1 MTAKILIG
9 LDGSEAGDR
18 AGAFAKQLAALIGD
32 CELIALFVI
41 EWSPYS
47 FQTAEENAE
56 RHKRREAEI
65 ASAKDHV
72 INPAINALK
81 AEGFAARGM
90 VKHGHVAD
98 LLNSTAVS
106 EGASQIVVAR
116 SGERGLASRV
126 FGTSTAHLAMTSE
139 VPVTIVG

>member
-1 MTAKILIG
+1 MTAKIVIG

-18 AGAFAKQLAALIGD
+18 AVAYAKKLSSLIGD
-32 CELIALFVI
+32 CELIALYVI
-41 EWSPYS
+41 EWSPFS

-65 ASAKDHV
+65 AAATSRIV
-72 INPAINALK
+72 EPAVNALK
-81 AEGFAARGM
+81 AEGFVARGM

-98 LLNSTAVS
+98 SLNAVAMA
-106 EGASQIVVAR
+106 EKADQIVVAR
-116 SGERGLASRV
+116 ASDGGIASRV
-126 FGTSTAHLAMTSE
+126 FGTSTAHLAMTAE